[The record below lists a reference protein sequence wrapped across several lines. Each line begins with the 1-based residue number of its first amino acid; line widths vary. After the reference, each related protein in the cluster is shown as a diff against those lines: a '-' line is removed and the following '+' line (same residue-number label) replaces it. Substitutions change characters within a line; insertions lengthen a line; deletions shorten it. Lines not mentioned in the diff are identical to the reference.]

1 MEDSHR
7 LFPVGGLLILLGAVF
22 PAYGVDYLH
31 HGPYAYGGNAGL
43 GGYQD
48 PESALYQC
56 QIYRSVEGTGQCH
69 TTWVGFDVSQVAHEG
84 AAGMCGGS
92 DPFMAWWY
100 NTGQNAYRFF
110 WFCQSGSSGDCPQG
124 MESGAG
130 ADGACG
136 YPPQQCPTGDEQRFH
151 GDAGE
156 PIPENVCSNGCW
168 YEAKYDDVPV
178 TFKMGT
184 HAWSG
189 NFISTG
195 NACEAGGGP
204 GGPPDNPPENCISD
218 NYGNTFC
225 TGIGPGNAPPNCM
238 EADGNQAC
246 LDAYDPMNCGYIN
259 GEPVCFDD
267 YPDEG
272 ICEFLPGGS
281 YICFSGDQEP
291 QSPPYPDT
299 GTPGEAAE
307 PDVEMQKGDGE
318 GGPGH
323 SLDYFNSDTIDQSS
337 GEGGAPGPN
346 SDKSTPDKLEIEGP
360 VEVEV
365 KDPVKIDEEGT
376 PQQSASDQTIFDDIF
391 NQTGINDLESQIAD
405 IGAGTVSPIPSV
417 PSTLSDIDELF
428 PSPQSCAD
436 PQLNFFGSTMIIPF
450 ASMGQGLRDVLGWAF
465 YIMTG
470 LYLFGLVMS
479 LPAKVK

>member
-1 MEDSHR
+1 MVDSHSF
-7 LFPVGGLLILLGAVF
+7 FPIAALWILLGTLFFITPVQAQI
-22 PAYGVDYLH
+22 H
-31 HGPYAYGGNAGL
+31 HYYPTVADRDLACVAGSNTMSS
-43 GGYQD
+43 G
-48 PESALYQC
+48 
-56 QIYRSVEGTGQCH
+56 
-69 TTWVGFDVSQVAHEG
+69 WVGWTGDVVPPAFSYCPPR
-84 AAGMCGGS
+84 AACYHYVDASPGVQHHYHHLQDCGS
-92 DPFMAWWY
+92 A
-100 NTGQNAYRFF
+100 
-110 WFCQSGSSGDCPQG
+110 
-124 MESGAG
+124 
-130 ADGACG
+130 
-136 YPPQQCPTGDEQRFH
+136 CPTGWSPDPITQECIEDVPVQACPVEDEQRFH

-178 TFKMGT
+178 TFHMGT

-195 NACEAGGGP
+195 NACEVGGGP
-204 GGPPDNPPENCISD
+204 GGPPDNPPTNCISD
-218 NYGNTFC
+218 SYGNTFC
-225 TGIGPGNAPPNCM
+225 TRIGPGNAPPNCM
-238 EADGNQAC
+238 EAGGNQAC

-281 YICFSGDQEP
+281 YICFSGDEAP

-299 GTPGEAAE
+299 GTPGEPAT
-307 PDVEMQKGDGE
+307 PDVQMQKGDGQ
-318 GGPGH
+318 GGPGY

-346 SDKSTPDKLEIEGP
+346 SDKSTPDKLEIDGP
-360 VEVEV
+360 VEVELNE
-365 KDPVKIDEEGT
+365 PVQIDEEGT
-376 PQQSASDQTIFDDIF
+376 PQQSATDQTIFDDIF
-391 NQTGINDLESQIAD
+391 NQTGINALESEIAD

-428 PSPQSCAD
+428 PTPQSCAD
-436 PQLNFFGSTMIIPF
+436 PELNFFGATMTIPF